1 MRDLIVIAGLF
12 IGLALGPWPALCVVV
27 LVLIFGFIARKAGVR

>member
-12 IGLALGPWPALCVVV
+12 IGLALGLWPALCVVV
-27 LVLIFGFIARKAGVR
+27 LVLVFGAIARKWGVR